1 MTLEV
6 ETGRSCYPFAPES
19 QRVRIS
25 AQIYLL
31 TLNQRV
37 HGSSPCAPTIEI
49 NELRRF
55 PRLPRV
61 AAITRVETR
70 ARRCPRGAHGQ
81 SRSITS
87 IRFLISRELGIN
99 LT

>member
-37 HGSSPCAPTIEI
+37 RGSSPCAPTIEI
-49 NELRRF
+49 KELRRF
-55 PRLPRV
+55 PRLL
-61 AAITRVETR
+61 AAGHLAPVSTR
-70 ARRCPRGAHGQ
+70 
-81 SRSITS
+81 
-87 IRFLISRELGIN
+87 
-99 LT
+99 

>member
-37 HGSSPCAPTIEI
+37 HGSSPCAPTIETSNI
-49 NELRRF
+49 NMLQLIYLKPVQAPRF
-55 PRLPRV
+55 VSAPCPQT
-61 AAITRVETR
+61 AGP
-70 ARRCPRGAHGQ
+70 AR
-81 SRSITS
+81 
-87 IRFLISRELGIN
+87 GIKN
-99 LT
+99 PD